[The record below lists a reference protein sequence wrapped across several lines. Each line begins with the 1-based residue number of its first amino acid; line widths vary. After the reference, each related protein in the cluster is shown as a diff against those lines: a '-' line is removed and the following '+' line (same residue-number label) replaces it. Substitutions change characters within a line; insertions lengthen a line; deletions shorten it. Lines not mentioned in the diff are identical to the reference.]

1 MRRWLSDHP
10 TVRGLGIVA
19 LIALVVVVLSLESTL
34 TAIGG
39 LLQIAFLLA
48 IAFFLFLVWK
58 ERRSDIETWSERSRR
73 VFYAAI
79 VLAVVDVGALVGFRP
94 TGPDALAFVLVLAA
108 CVYAVF
114 RVWRDEHRYS

>member
-10 TVRGLGIVA
+10 TARGLGIVA

-39 LLQIAFLLA
+39 LLRIAFFLA

-58 ERRSDIETWSERSRR
+58 ERRGDIETWSERSRR
-73 VFYAAI
+73 VFYAAV
-79 VLAVVDVGALVGFRP
+79 VLAVVDVGALIGFGP
-94 TGPDALAFVLVLAA
+94 SGPDALAFVLVLAA

-114 RVWRDEHRYS
+114 RVWRDEHRYG